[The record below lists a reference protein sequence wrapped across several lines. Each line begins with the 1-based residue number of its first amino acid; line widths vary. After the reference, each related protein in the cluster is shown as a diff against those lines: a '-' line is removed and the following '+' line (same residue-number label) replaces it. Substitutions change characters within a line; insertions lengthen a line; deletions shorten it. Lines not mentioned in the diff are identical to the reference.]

1 MEEVEFGWNGP
12 RSRVSKQLIDQP
24 CIIFRPSF
32 YPPQAA
38 MDTYREGLQ
47 LFPEDKALV
56 DGMKAAE
63 EVGG

>member
-1 MEEVEFGWNGP
+1 
-12 RSRVSKQLIDQP
+12 
-24 CIIFRPSF
+24 
-32 YPPQAA
+32 
-38 MDTYREGLQ
+38 MDTYREGLK